1 MQKEGRRTELLEQC
15 FECFCEHGLAGTST
29 KLLAAHCGM
38 SAGNL
43 FNYFSSKDEIIIES
57 TAHCME
63 KVEDDFM
70 QHAPR
75 SLEEVERFLTEMPE
89 LTAKLHGAQYRFMY
103 QVYTSPQYREHGK
116 TFFKGV
122 TQRYTEYAKQLE
134 EKLGIDSALLQPLI
148 LMFVRACVHYALF
161 EEEDYLRPQ
170 MQFLMKAVKYL
181 TGTEDAFQEGPAGRH
196 ALSSGG

>member
-1 MQKEGRRTELLEQC
+1 MLPKEDRRTELLERC
-15 FECFCEHGLAGTST
+15 FACFCEHGLAGTST
-29 KLLAAHCGM
+29 KLLAEHCGM

-43 FNYFSSKDEIIIES
+43 FNYFSSKDEIIIAS

-70 QHAPR
+70 RHAPR
-75 SLEEVERFLTEMPE
+75 SLDEVERFLTEMPE
-89 LTAKLHGAQYRFMY
+89 LTARLHGAQYRFMY

-134 EKLGIDSALLQPLI
+134 EKLGIDRSLLQPLI

-181 TGTEDAFQEGPAGRH
+181 TGAEDAFREGPAGR
-196 ALSSGG
+196 